1 VKQTFRSK
9 GLALSCGDSL
19 WLLDIRINWENRMRL
34 STAVVLVTLSV
45 FAGATV
51 RASEAENKLLLSQA
65 VEEALKNNPE
75 IHALRSKLESA
86 RARGGQA
93 TYLEDPELNME
104 AWGVPLNHPVK
115 YRSANP
121 LIIGMRQK
129 LPFFGKLAL
138 KGEMAVQEVRIAE
151 EELRAKEQEVLS
163 KVKAAYADYFMTS
176 KSVEIYKE
184 LLDLT
189 RHTSTTAEGLY
200 RVDKTPQQDVLRALL
215 EQTELL
221 NKLTSAEKDRLI
233 SQAKLN
239 TLLSRPPESH
249 VGLPQEL
256 DLRSVPV
263 STSQLEKLAIEQR
276 PELRA
281 LESSISRS
289 ETAVQLAE
297 RNRKYPDF
305 MVGLQYWVAPDQS
318 PRHMYA
324 PMVTLTIPFSPWTK
338 GKHDY
343 EVQEALAERQ
353 AAKANFVAM
362 KNMALLELREASAK
376 LEAAMKSVSIY
387 RDGLLPQTEHSFQ
400 AAVAAYQTGGVN
412 FMTLLDAQRT
422 IRDVRMGYYKALVDY
437 EQSRADMERAVGK
450 ELQ

>member
-1 VKQTFRSK
+1 MQRAIVLSFLLLMRFSGMLGAQELDAQG
-9 GLALSCGDSL
+9 GLSL
-19 WLLDIRINWENRMRL
+19 
-34 STAVVLVTLSV
+34 
-45 FAGATV
+45 
-51 RASEAENKLLLSQA
+51 SEAIA
-65 VEEALKNNPE
+65 EALKNNPE
-75 IHALRSKLESA
+75 IHAAKNKVESA
-86 RARGGQA
+86 RARAKQA
-93 TYLEDPELNME
+93 TYLEDPEINME

-121 LIIGMRQK
+121 LIIGVRQK
-129 LPFFGKLAL
+129 LPFFGKLSL
-138 KGEMAVQEVRIAE
+138 KGEMAGEDARMIE
-151 EELRAKEQEVLS
+151 EELRAKEQEIIA
-163 KVKAAYADYFMTS
+163 KVKSAYADYFLTT

-184 LLDLT
+184 LLELV

-200 RVDKTPQQDVLRALL
+200 QVGKAPQQDVIRALL
-215 EQTELL
+215 ERTDML
-221 NKLTSAEKDRLI
+221 NKLTWAERDLLI

-239 TLLSRPPESH
+239 TLLSRRSDAALSAPR
-249 VGLPQEL
+249 EL
-256 DLRSVPV
+256 DVKSVLV
-263 STSQLEKLAIEQR
+263 HFAHLEKITFEQR

-289 ETAVQLAE
+289 DAAVQLAQ

-305 MVGLQYWVAPDQS
+305 MIGLQYWVAPDQS

-324 PMVTLTIPFSPWTK
+324 PMLTLSIPFSPWTK

-343 EVQEALAERQ
+343 EIQEALADRQ
-353 AAKANFVAM
+353 AAKANLAAM
-362 KNMALLELREASAK
+362 KNMALLEVRETSAR
-376 LEAAMKSVSIY
+376 LEAAIKSVSIY
-387 RDGLLPQTEHSFQ
+387 RDGLLPQAEQSFQ

-437 EQSRADMERAVGK
+437 EQSRADLERAVGK